1 MNRENF
7 SRTLMLTI
15 LLLAVQPLSAH
26 TTGGAIGGLGSG
38 LGHPFL
44 GIDHLLAMLAVGVW
58 AYQLGGSALW
68 KVPLVFV
75 LTLLV
80 GANLGLAGISLPF
93 IEPMIAASLM
103 VLGLFI
109 AMKWRVMPLLASMLV
124 AVFALFHGM
133 AHGVEMPLAASPMA
147 YVFGFS
153 IATILLHALGA
164 LLAYGML
171 QTSQVALMRAG
182 GVGLLG
188 TGLMLLLGA

>member
-1 MNRENF
+1 MNRDNF
-7 SRTLMLTI
+7 NRTLIVTI

-26 TTGGAIGGLGSG
+26 TTGGTIGGLGSG

-80 GANLGLAGISLPF
+80 GANLGLAGIGLPVM
-93 IEPMIAASLM
+93 EPMIAASLM
-103 VLGLFI
+103 VLGLII
-109 AMKWRVMPLLASMLV
+109 AMKWRVMPLLASMIV

-133 AHGVEMPLAASPMA
+133 AHGLEMPLAASPLA

-153 IATILLHALGA
+153 VATILLHGLGVM
-164 LLAYGML
+164 LAYGFQ
-171 QTSQVALMRAG
+171 QTSQVVLMRAG
-182 GVGLLG
+182 GVGLAG
-188 TGLMLLLGA
+188 AGLMLLLGA